1 MLKKAAAVCLA
12 VFLIMI
18 ESACGA
24 SGLFPTTS
32 EMFGTAM
39 PSVALT
45 IGRDADE
52 TQETEEGKTE
62 IFLRFGADEYIAFG
76 QYLAGVGATVDGY
89 EIDETAVDIRISAR
103 GGRMSLTYDWK
114 EQKGTAVY
122 PAGTRPEAEKEQAEN
137 RSCLL
142 PPVGGILPSV
152 EFAVGRKPDE
162 TKQEKG
168 QTVQIYSSF
177 TDEDYAA
184 FSRYLGQSGA
194 SLQETKIESGLLST
208 AVHLNGAAFTFTYD
222 WNRQTAQSI
231 YPEGTRPESC
241 SWVMNEKAGSLLPSI
256 EKIGQ
261 ELPSLYMAIG
271 REPDTVSTD
280 REGSTHEVYSG
291 FTDGDYDAF
300 SQYLSQK
307 NCKVDEYRT
316 EQESRLIIQLSNASG
331 KMTFTYDAVNHEG
344 RVAYPANSR
353 WEKTWPITRPTVAAG
368 DIVTFGHYEQEHDL
382 SNGSEPIEWIVLA
395 AEDENVLLL
404 SKYGLDAKPYHDR
417 LVAITWEE
425 CALRSWLN
433 TDFLQSAFT
442 SDEQSAILLTNVDN
456 SEEQG
461 YKEWK
466 TNGGNDTQDRVFLLS
481 YKEAFGAFFG
491 DDSSRICQA
500 TPYAIMQRAY
510 TSESGNCRW
519 WLRSPGDIQSYAAY
533 VFRDGSRSH
542 LNVNFE
548 SACIRPAFWLNLD
561 SEIVASGSFEIK
573 TEGEP
578 EVNIRQNTDQSK
590 PENESASKASAAKD
604 LSEEEYNKYAALFI
618 GTVKGTLKNPD
629 SLDVHWIKVME
640 YQNDMYIVFN
650 YSAMNGFGGYNR
662 NTWSFKFEPG
672 YISLSGDA
680 SDYNAYENHSNEFYE
695 YRSLSVDDV
704 MKIVNR

>member
-1 MLKKAAAVCLA
+1 MFKKAAAVCLA

-62 IFLRFGADEYIAFG
+62 IFRRFGADEYIAFG

-89 EIDETAVDIRISAR
+89 EIGESAVDIRISAR
-103 GGRMSLTYDWK
+103 GDRMSLTYDWK

-137 RSCLL
+137 GSCLL

-168 QTVQIYSSF
+168 QTVQTYSSF

-184 FSRYLGQSGA
+184 LSRYLGQSGA
-194 SLQETKIESGLLST
+194 GLQETKIESGLLST
-208 AVHLNGAAFTFTYD
+208 AVHLNGAAFTFMYD

-256 EKIGQ
+256 ERIGQ

-271 REPDTVSTD
+271 REPDAVRTD

-353 WEKTWPITRPTVAAG
+353 WEKTWPVTRPTVAAG
-368 DIVTFGHYEQEHDL
+368 DTVTFGHYEQDNDL

-395 AEDENVLLL
+395 AEEEKILLL
-404 SKYGLDAKPYHDR
+404 SKYGLDAKRYHDQS
-417 LVAITWEE
+417 VGITWEKCE
-425 CALRSWLN
+425 LRSWLN
-433 TDFLQSAFT
+433 AGFLKSAF
-442 SDEQSAILLTNVDN
+442 SPDEQSAILLTNVEN
-456 SEEQG
+456 N
-461 YKEWK
+461 K
-466 TNGGNDTQDRVFLLS
+466 GNDTQDRVFLLS
-481 YKEAFGAFFG
+481 YREAYGALLG
-491 DDSSRICQA
+491 DDSSRKCQA
-500 TPYAIMQRAY
+500 TPYAVNNGAY
-510 TSESGNCRW
+510 TSMSGNCKW
-519 WLRSPGDIQSYAAY
+519 WLRSPGDLNTAIRVDSNGSHHFQYVSYENGC
-533 VFRDGSRSH
+533 V
-542 LNVNFE
+542 
-548 SACIRPAFWLNLD
+548 RPAIWLSLD
-561 SEIVASGSFEIK
+561 SEIVASESFEIK
-573 TEGEP
+573 IEGESAL
-578 EVNIRQNTDQSK
+578 NTAPNADRSK
-590 PENESASKASAAKD
+590 PENESTSKASAAKD

-672 YISLSGDA
+672 YISLNGDA
-680 SDYNAYENHSNEFYE
+680 SDYTAYEYHYNEFYE